1 MILVFLEWTIFLKSF
16 LCSTLSLH
24 KKMCFT
30 SYYFYWYT
38 QKHMCMHAVDST
50 KNQCIKHECVHAHTH
65 THMHRKICHTFWSF
79 PEIGSRHIVLGDVVP
94 AYNELKLH
102 QYSSTFLLSMV
113 ILFTKYYHISIQS
126 MLSSTL
132 QCRK

>member
-1 MILVFLEWTIFLKSF
+1 
-16 LCSTLSLH
+16 
-24 KKMCFT
+24 
-30 SYYFYWYT
+30 
-38 QKHMCMHAVDST
+38 MHAVDST
-50 KNQCIKHECVHAHTH
+50 KNQCIEHERVHAHTH
-65 THMHRKICHTFWSF
+65 THKHRKICHTLWSF

-126 MLSSTL
+126 MLSSTIP
-132 QCRK
+132 CRK